1 MYAILPDSCS
11 LTRLIALHTF
21 QDIEV
26 SRVTM
31 HISRVTEE
39 VINFNNA
46 PNLVLNIP
54 EHVSTWLIIILLDS
68 LLLRIYQVKIIQK
81 RP

>member
-1 MYAILPDSCS
+1 MFAYTSHCTAHLPGH
-11 LTRLIALHTF
+11 R
-21 QDIEV
+21 V

-46 PNLVLNIP
+46 PNIVLNIP

-68 LLLRIYQVKIIQK
+68 LLLRIHQVKIIQK